1 MCITI
6 ESKNYI
12 VKGDENENTG
22 QYSQS
27 GVLLINNLNL
37 TNKSQTG
44 PELHSNSDFRMLFGE
59 NIRNFT
65 LKKPNKLND
74 LNTSID

>member
-1 MCITI
+1 MNL
-6 ESKNYI
+6 KI

-27 GVLLINNLNL
+27 GVLHILNL

-74 LNTSID
+74 LNTSIY